1 MVRLRTYS
9 FRPVA
14 HTIVFSPHC
23 DNHYVIE
30 AKEPELA
37 VGIEADDP
45 RMNGRFMKDDRLKT
59 AGSMFGAGAAPM

>member
-1 MVRLRTYS
+1 MPLS
-9 FRPVA
+9 
-14 HTIVFSPHC
+14 SPHC

-45 RMNGRFMKDDRLKT
+45 RMNGRFMKDDRLKS